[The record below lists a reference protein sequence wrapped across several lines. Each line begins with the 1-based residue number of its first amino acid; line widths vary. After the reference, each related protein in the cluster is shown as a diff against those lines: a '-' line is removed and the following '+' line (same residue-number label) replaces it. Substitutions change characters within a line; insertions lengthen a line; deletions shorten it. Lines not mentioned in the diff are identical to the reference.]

1 MQAQRIEGTINIMGI
16 VALICVGYLVLV
28 FPLAYFRHDDW
39 LILGN
44 SVLRLPKDWSFALSP
59 NLFFGEQE
67 INWFFR
73 PLFKTLVYYFYQCF
87 GSTYYLWLVGILG
100 FLVGALLLGS
110 KIVFAVT
117 GSKLASRLFLV
128 LFTASI
134 HFHFGSL
141 VWIGEGIMN
150 CPQLF
155 FLMLNTHCLCSVA
168 FRPGSFWRSSWL
180 QTAAVLSYIIALG
193 FKESSVFH
201 LVFMLTMVLSETR
214 FSTIPTKIRFYL
226 LTPHF
231 ILTLAYLAFQL
242 GAVPFNKHYL
252 PQPGFGTMIRPA
264 YIIGLSIAVPLGVWF
279 GVLWFYNRRFYSR
292 AVHSLRARWPYL
304 FFLLL
309 SISPYFGH
317 GFFSPGWLLFPGF
330 YVLLVVALAT
340 PLKCKPVLIPH
351 NTLAICLLLVTLS
364 PVLFYVH
371 RNAWWLWH
379 KGQRQLHELVRSA
392 PEGVISEL
400 VIFDC
405 PNQSYPHATLE
416 RVVMFYAGLH
426 EMWNLYHRTPI
437 GISIRSCEAI
447 SRKPASQS
455 KTMALKWEFPEFE
468 VVSKP
473 RGIDGKPAIPP

>member
-1 MQAQRIEGTINIMGI
+1 MGI
-16 VALICVGYLVLV
+16 VALICVGYLALV
-28 FPLAYFRHDDW
+28 FPAAYFRHDDW

-110 KIVFAVT
+110 KIILAVT
-117 GSKLASRLFLV
+117 GSKLAGRIFLV

-141 VWIGEGIMN
+141 AWMGEGIMN

-155 FLMLNTHCLCSVA
+155 FLMLNMYCICSVA
-168 FRPGSFWRSSWL
+168 FRPGSRLRSLAL
-180 QTAAVLSYIIALG
+180 QSAAVLSYLIAIG
-193 FKESSVFH
+193 FKESAVFH
-201 LVFMLTMVLSETR
+201 LAFMVTMVLSETR
-214 FSTIPTKIRFYL
+214 FSTIPTKSRLYL
-226 LTPHF
+226 LAPHF
-231 ILTLAYLAFQL
+231 ILTLAYLVFRL
-242 GAVPFNKHYL
+242 GTVPFNEHYFAQL
-252 PQPGFGTMIRPA
+252 ALETIIKPA
-264 YIIGLSIAVPLGVWF
+264 CIFGLSIAGPLGVWF
-279 GVLWFYNRRFYSR
+279 GVLWFYNRRFCSQ
-292 AVHSLRARWPYL
+292 AAHSLGARWPYL

-309 SISPYFGH
+309 SIFPYFGH

-340 PLKCKPVLIPH
+340 PLKWKPVLIPQ
-351 NTLAICLLLVTLS
+351 NALAICLLLVTLS
-364 PVLFYVH
+364 PVLLYAH
-371 RNAWWLWH
+371 RDGWWLWH

-392 PEGVISEL
+392 PEGAISEL

-405 PNQSYPHATLE
+405 PNPRYPHATLE
-416 RVVMFYAGLH
+416 RVVVFYASLY

-437 GISIRSCEAI
+437 GISIRGCEAM

-455 KTMALKWEFPEFE
+455 QTPAQTMALKWEFPEFS
-468 VVSKP
+468 VVSAP
-473 RGIDGKPAIPP
+473 LGIDRKWAVPKFHQ